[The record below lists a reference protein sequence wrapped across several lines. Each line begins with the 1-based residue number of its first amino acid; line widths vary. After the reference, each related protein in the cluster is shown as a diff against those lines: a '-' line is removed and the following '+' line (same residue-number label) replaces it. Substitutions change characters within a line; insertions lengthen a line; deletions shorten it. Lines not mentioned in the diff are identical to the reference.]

1 MGLQAPTTSKDT
13 VKMESLT
20 DATYKERLA
29 ATDAGACI
37 FIKKL
42 CPHCKNM
49 LKVLE
54 KFSALQPGV
63 SLMTIDIEENVE
75 SAKAFEAE
83 RAPTVL
89 IVKQGKVV
97 GSKAGLMNP
106 KEMLAFYQS
115 V

>member
-1 MGLQAPTTSKDT
+1 
-13 VKMESLT
+13 METLT
-20 DATYKERLA
+20 DATYKDRIA
-29 ATDAGACI
+29 ATEQGVCI

-54 KFSALQPGV
+54 KFSVLQPGTD
-63 SLMTIDIEENVE
+63 LMTIDIEENTDC
-75 SAKAFEAE
+75 AKAFEAE

-89 IVKQGKVV
+89 VVKGGKVV

-106 KEMLAFYQS
+106 KEMLAYYQS

>member
-1 MGLQAPTTSKDT
+1 
-13 VKMESLT
+13 MEELT
-20 DATYKERLA
+20 DVTYQDRIA
-29 ATDAGACI
+29 ATDSGVCI

-49 LKVLE
+49 MKVME
-54 KFSALQPGV
+54 KFSVLQPGV
-63 SLMTIDIEENVE
+63 SLMSIDIEDNIS

-89 IVKQGKVV
+89 VVKDGKVV
-97 GSKAGLMNP
+97 ASKAGLMNP
-106 KEMLAFYQS
+106 KELLAFYQE